1 MFSAFSK
8 TRLPPELRQ
17 LLSCKSPAVFLHT
30 PQEDKGLWGPFYKLR
45 RLLAKGRHLIQILLK
60 TLHVW
65 NFNYSLAALF
75 TILTLSPTNNIHI
88 LFYSVV
94 GLNFDFLAY
103 NLTGFIAYG
112 LFNIGMFWIPAVQVG
127 ILYDINLD
135 VHLFISIVID
145 KDFMLFSLL
154 SCKNNLY
161 IIIKGLVKKYRGVGG
176 GLEQRGG
183 GSSCFYYGNWHNL
196 QER

>member
-1 MFSAFSK
+1 M
-8 TRLPPELRQ
+8 
-17 LLSCKSPAVFLHT
+17 
-30 PQEDKGLWGPFYKLR
+30 
-45 RLLAKGRHLIQILLK
+45 
-60 TLHVW
+60 
-65 NFNYSLAALF
+65 
-75 TILTLSPTNNIHI
+75 TLSPTNNIHI

-161 IIIKGLVKKYRGVGG
+161 IIIKGLVKKYRGVGRSREG
-176 GLEQRGG
+176 VG
-183 GSSCFYYGNWHNL
+183 H
-196 QER
+196 